1 MKRSTIGALV
11 GMGLLA
17 SATAI
22 GNADGRLRGVGE
34 RLATLEGL
42 ARADADRLTVL
53 ELAARTETPQQRP
66 AMPAPVSESRLQDLQ
81 AEMIGLLEERLTAL
95 EARLDATS
103 QGVQEASFLR
113 EELELARQDA
123 AALRD
128 QVSRD
133 VGRTQK
139 LVDLYRDD
147 LHRHGVRVRRATENT
162 QAELARL
169 TGRVRPDAAELTRD
183 LLSPTV
189 QLNGQETVGSGT
201 LVRSD
206 RDPRTGAARNY
217 VLTAYHVVRNILN
230 DTPNARAEG
239 IPVTVYTPEG
249 RVEVRAELVS
259 SERALDVALLELDT
273 DRTFD
278 QVAKVLPR
286 EASDAVRVWDDVY
299 AIGCPLGN
307 DPIPTQ
313 GTVSSTENLIQ
324 GTNYWMISAPTY
336 YGNSGGGIFLADGRR
351 LLGVFSKIYTHGRG
365 NPVVVPHMGLCTPMS
380 AIYAWLDAEGYG
392 DVIPQV
398 PLAADAADLSSPG
411 R

>member
-1 MKRSTIGALV
+1 MQP
-11 GMGLLA
+11 
-17 SATAI
+17 
-22 GNADGRLRGVGE
+22 GVHLPGE
-34 RLATLEGL
+34 PCGCC
-42 ARADADRLTVL
+42 
-53 ELAARTETPQQRP
+53 P
-66 AMPAPVSESRLQDLQ
+66 AQV
-81 AEMIGLLEERLTAL
+81 
-95 EARLDATS
+95 
-103 QGVQEASFLR
+103 
-113 EELELARQDA
+113 ARQDA

-169 TGRVRPDAAELTRD
+169 AGRVRPDAAELTRD

-230 DTPNARAEG
+230 DTPNARAGG

-380 AIYAWLDAEGYG
+380 GIYAWLDAEGYG